1 MPEPEAASR
10 DGASAPNRDLPAER
24 RDTESA
30 IRLWHQKATAGGGL
44 PSLST
49 FDFSRLASEWGYR
62 FLISGDEFVGASVFL
77 VYGMHFARLLALPE
91 QPRSKFPLLHQLP
104 PRYRPLFVEGC
115 GDVLRDLAPTRLNG
129 TVVHRRK
136 LEFYRATFMPIR
148 SANSYR
154 PLILG
159 SSTTGLSHKRARWM
173 GSEPRAIRSE
183 VRIRPT

>member
-10 DGASAPNRDLPAER
+10 DGASDPNRDLPAER

-49 FDFSRLASEWGYR
+49 FDFSRLASERGYR

-91 QPRSKFPLLHQLP
+91 QPRSKSRSFISFLHGIDRCSWKGVVTCFGILHLP
-104 PRYRPLFVEGC
+104 V
-115 GDVLRDLAPTRLNG
+115 
-129 TVVHRRK
+129 
-136 LEFYRATFMPIR
+136 
-148 SANSYR
+148 
-154 PLILG
+154 
-159 SSTTGLSHKRARWM
+159 
-173 GSEPRAIRSE
+173 
-183 VRIRPT
+183 